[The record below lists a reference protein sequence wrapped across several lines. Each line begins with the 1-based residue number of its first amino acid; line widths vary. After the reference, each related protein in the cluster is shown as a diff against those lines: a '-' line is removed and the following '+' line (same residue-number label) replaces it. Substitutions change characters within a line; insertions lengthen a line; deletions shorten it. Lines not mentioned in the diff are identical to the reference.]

1 MLAGL
6 GHGVGRRRRA
16 GRLSDFGQKAI
27 RVAVTGGMVFRGIK
41 AV

>member
-6 GHGVGRRRRA
+6 GHGVGGGGG

-27 RVAVTGGMVFRGIK
+27 HAAVRGGMVFRGI
-41 AV
+41 

>member
-6 GHGVGRRRRA
+6 GHGVGGGG

-27 RVAVTGGMVFRGIK
+27 RAAVRGGMVFRGI
-41 AV
+41 